1 MIDMTTKPTK
11 SKLPFLLIGVLIA
24 LAIVLFMTFRPV
36 APQEKVVQD
45 DGEARVYEP
54 VVYDVENWASTP
66 KQDTNI
72 QELKAK
78 IVTTA
83 TQEDGLDYYGNHAT
97 KYRFSARH
105 EPPLYVVESDEM
117 LEIAWYYAA
126 PKDNDDQKR
135 ASLDYAKRIHS
146 LMGAFDGKKG
156 ENLVRTI
163 LQNPN
168 KPYATTDKG
177 EKVAGMITADC
188 TNYQCRIILQK

>member
-1 MIDMTTKPTK
+1 MTTKPTK

-78 IVTTA
+78 I
-83 TQEDGLDYYGNHAT
+83 
-97 KYRFSARH
+97 
-105 EPPLYVVESDEM
+105 
-117 LEIAWYYAA
+117 
-126 PKDNDDQKR
+126 
-135 ASLDYAKRIHS
+135 
-146 LMGAFDGKKG
+146 
-156 ENLVRTI
+156 
-163 LQNPN
+163 
-168 KPYATTDKG
+168 
-177 EKVAGMITADC
+177 
-188 TNYQCRIILQK
+188 